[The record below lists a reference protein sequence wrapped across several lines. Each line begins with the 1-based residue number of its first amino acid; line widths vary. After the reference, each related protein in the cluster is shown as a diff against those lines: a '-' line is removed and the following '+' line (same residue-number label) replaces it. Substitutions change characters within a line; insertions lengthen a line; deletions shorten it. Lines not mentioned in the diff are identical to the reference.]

1 MYVTLTVPYVTV
13 LVTTAFVNG
22 RWANME
28 NFISQLLKLKE
39 IFCVLRW
46 TKARKEK
53 CAREFC
59 IGASQRNDCAVYFNK
74 KNPISHIA
82 YRMSKLQWQADGIA
96 RRVDNRRGTVSSGY
110 EISEIMK
117 STNLEFHRD
126 KFVLKITPG
135 FPICVIWAA
144 RGWARAARR
153 SPACAPSNVRAAP
166 GPLYILDVL

>member
-39 IFCVLRW
+39 IFCSKVD
-46 TKARKEK
+46 KARKEK

-74 KNPISHIA
+74 KLTEKNRWKNDGPRLKP
-82 YRMSKLQWQADGIA
+82 RMKQGLKVNADPKWKP
-96 RRVDNRRGTVSSGY
+96 
-110 EISEIMK
+110 EP
-117 STNLEFHRD
+117 HRD
-126 KFVLKITPG
+126 
-135 FPICVIWAA
+135 
-144 RGWARAARR
+144 
-153 SPACAPSNVRAAP
+153 
-166 GPLYILDVL
+166 

>member
-1 MYVTLTVPYVTV
+1 
-13 LVTTAFVNG
+13 
-22 RWANME
+22 
-28 NFISQLLKLKE
+28 
-39 IFCVLRW
+39 
-46 TKARKEK
+46 
-53 CAREFC
+53 
-59 IGASQRNDCAVYFNK
+59 
-74 KNPISHIA
+74 
-82 YRMSKLQWQADGIA
+82 MSKLQWQADGIA

-153 SPACAPSNVRAAP
+153 RKSRACAPFKCQRAAP